1 MPSTI
6 CGKEY
11 DNPKEVKHL
20 RLSSMGLQ
28 TLNGDELLQFRNV
41 EVLDLY
47 ENRFMTLPDE
57 INHLTQLRILR
68 VYNNRLVTMPDLSNL
83 TKLEELNITNN
94 YLTAIHPSVL
104 TLPRMVNMYIGGNY
118 ISPDTYLATRFKIF
132 CDSYKTSDFV
142 DSQPEPGS
150 MNMKRSGVTAELM
163 RINRINANKN
173 PDDPTT
179 FEQYDNF
186 IVENVEVTKQTY
198 QFMYELI
205 ARSATLIIESNNL
218 ARRNMALLR
227 EAGVDAVY
235 DADRNDKT
243 LRQLND
249 YMFDLTDQA
258 SLNFETTNEETTK
271 FINQMQGDY
280 ARMQLKLSN
289 LELTNER
296 LVGYNQKLKE
306 KSVPEGKNQAKKLTK
321 GQQNNVALREIE
333 SMKKE
338 LTKMYHVDKQKT
350 HQLYNMNDSIR
361 RLKMEKRD
369 LQEQIADLETAI
381 RFG

>member
-1 MPSTI
+1 MPTTI

-57 INHLTQLRILR
+57 INHLTELRILR
-68 VYNNRLVTMPDLSNL
+68 IYNNRLVTMPDLSNL
-83 TKLEELNITNN
+83 TKLEELNVTNN
-94 YLTAIHPSVL
+94 YLTIIHPSVF
-104 TLPRMVNMYIGGNY
+104 TLPRMVNLYIGGNY

-150 MNMKRSGVTAELM
+150 MNMERSGVTAELM

-173 PDDPTT
+173 PDEPTT
-179 FEQYDNF
+179 FDQYDNF
-186 IVENVEVTKQTY
+186 ISENTEITKKTY

-235 DADRNDKT
+235 DADRNDKI

-258 SLNFETTNEETTK
+258 SLNFEATQKETTK

-296 LVGYNQKLKE
+296 LVGYNKKLKE
-306 KSVPEGKNQAKKLTK
+306 TITPEANNKAKKLTK
-321 GQQNNVALREIE
+321 GQQKNVALREID
-333 SMKKE
+333 SLKTQLNAMK
-338 LTKMYHVDKQKT
+338 YNDQHKT
-350 HQLYNMNDSIR
+350 HQLHNLNDSIR
-361 RLKMEKRD
+361 RLKMEKRE
-369 LQEQIADLETAI
+369 LQEQIEDLETAI
-381 RFG
+381 RFR